1 MEESKENKSM
11 AKNVSE
17 NEAEEEKKYL
27 PNRKHTKRDAFQ
39 DLNAS
44 VQDIFKFVAWCSAF
58 TNLYIA

>member
-17 NEAEEEKKYL
+17 NEAEKNYL

-39 DLNAS
+39 DLN
-44 VQDIFKFVAWCSAF
+44 IYLHIGILYNGFVYQH
-58 TNLYIA
+58 TNVR